1 MLTTF
6 LATLTPMLSLFFC
19 IAVGFAAKKCKL
31 LPDNAGKTMA
41 KLETWVF
48 CPALSFTTMAR
59 YCTVETVGTHAQNL
73 VLAACGVFVAI
84 GIAIPLSRLF
94 AKPGTGAHG
103 VYLYALTFANSGY
116 MGDPVVQGLFGDEIL
131 SYYKLFCLPISVAIY
146 TWGISRMIPGDKGG
160 ALRKLVNPPMVGM
173 FLGIFFGLTGLTS
186 YLPAFVVG
194 SLDALCACMGPVAML
209 LAGFT
214 IASYPLKEMLTDRKV
229 YVATALRLTLLPS
242 VIVAVVFGLKTAA
255 GALFGLSI
263 GNEVLYYTFI
273 ATGAALGLNTVIFP
287 EAYGGNPKTGA
298 GMTLI
303 SHTLAVITIPLAL
316 SLLTLLFGNPF
327 AA

>member
-19 IAVGFAAKKCKL
+19 IAVGFTAKKLRL

-48 CPALSFTTMAR
+48 CPALSFSTVSR
-59 YCTVETVGTHAQNL
+59 YCTIDTIGIHAQNL
-73 VLAACGVFVAI
+73 TLAALGVLLAI
-84 GIAIPLSRLF
+84 GMAFPLSRLF
-94 AKPGTGAHG
+94 AKPGTGEHG
-103 VYLYALTFANSGY
+103 VYLYALCFANSGY
-116 MGDPVVQGLFGDEIL
+116 MGDPIVQGLFGDEIL
-131 SYYKLFCLPISVAIY
+131 SYYKLFCLPLSIAIY
-146 TWGISRMIPGDKGG
+146 AWGIGRLIPGDKGNP
-160 ALRKLVNPPMVGM
+160 LKKLVNPPMVAMLVGV
-173 FLGIFFGLTGLTS
+173 LFGLTGLTDL
-186 YLPAFVVG
+186 LPDFLVG
-194 SLDALCACMGPVAML
+194 SLNSLSKCMGPVAML

-214 IASYPLKEMLTDRKV
+214 IASYPLKAMLTDRRI
-229 YVATALRLTLLPS
+229 YAATALRLTLLP
-242 VIVAVVFGLKTAA
+242 AVTVGVLFGLKTAA
-255 GALFGLSI
+255 SALFGLSI
-263 GNEVLYYTFI
+263 GNEVLYYAFI
-273 ATGAALGLNTVIFP
+273 ATGAALGLNTVVFP
-287 EAYGGNPKTGA
+287 EAYGGNPRTGA